1 MKHEQNLY
9 LRKPIYHNLHLQML
23 LFLILRW
30 LVKLRHFSSCEI
42 LKYNSPKGEKRRRK
56 RIIFNL
62 EKGSSP
68 KGEKGSSPKGEKGIR
83 KRLIIFNSGKKKKIY
98 GSSTHLKEREKLS
111 LFHNLKGRRVDKKR
125 HICISS

>member
-1 MKHEQNLY
+1 M
-9 LRKPIYHNLHLQML
+9 
-23 LFLILRW
+23 
-30 LVKLRHFSSCEI
+30 KLRQFSSCEI

-62 EKGSSP
+62 EKGSSS
-68 KGEKGSSPKGEKGIR
+68 KGEK
-83 KRLIIFNSGKKKKIY
+83 KKKN

-125 HICISS
+125 RICLSS